1 MSRMNYW
8 SDSAFAEWLRKKFG
22 LSNPGALTSKGWREW
37 RNESKKTAPFI
48 HWLTD
53 EVFNKVQDFFCWP
66 KDKLWDLRCAI
77 NARFFDKYHRLPTR
91 LNPWQYHEVDTRVLH
106 GLFETLVDFI
116 EIEKAWMNVIW
127 GQEENRKKFGY
138 TWFEMNGWI
147 RPLFERRHPEAG
159 IAYLEWEMSLITD
172 DAWYGGDEESIK
184 KAKEAGE
191 YGKMTGQALGA
202 KEQFELYHWWKHVRP
217 TRPDPYDESGYST
230 YFKKLE
236 EVHGDD
242 FFVGIE
248 EQTPEMVEE
257 SRKCSKTC
265 HEIEEA
271 YEKEDEEML
280 IRLIKI
286 RRSLWT

>member
-1 MSRMNYW
+1 MRSSYW
-8 SDSAFAEWLRKKFG
+8 SQSKFANWLRKTAG
-22 LSNPGALTSKGWREW
+22 LTSPDGLTSAGWRQW
-37 RNESKKTAPFI
+37 GKKSKEISPFI
-48 HWLTD
+48 HWFTD
-53 EVFNKVQDFFCWP
+53 GFLDSLQNFFSWP
-66 KDKLWDLRCAI
+66 KDRLWDVRCAI
-77 NARFFDKYHRLPTR
+77 NARFFDKYHYLPTR

-116 EIEKAWMNVIW
+116 EIEKAWMHVIW
-127 GQEENRKKFGY
+127 GQEENRKKHGY
-138 TWFEMNGWI
+138 SWFEMNGWF
-147 RPLFERRHPEAG
+147 RPLFERRHPLAG
-159 IAYLEWEMSLITD
+159 IEYLEWEMSLITD
-172 DAWYGGDEESIK
+172 DAWYGNDEESIK

-191 YGKMTGQALGA
+191 YGKMTSQALAA
-202 KEQFELYHWWKHVRP
+202 KEQFELYHWWKHIRP
-217 TRPDPYDESGYST
+217 NRPDPYDESGYSA